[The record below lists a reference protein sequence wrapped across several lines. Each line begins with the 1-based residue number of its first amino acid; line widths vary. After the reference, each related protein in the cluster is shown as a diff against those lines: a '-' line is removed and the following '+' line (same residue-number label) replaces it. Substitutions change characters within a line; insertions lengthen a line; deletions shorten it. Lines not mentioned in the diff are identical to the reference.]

1 MTNSGFNFMNQD
13 LMAYIMYPLTYTMGF
28 ETQDC
33 FKMAGL
39 LAHKILT
46 TTMVI
51 KTKSM
56 NLL

>member
-1 MTNSGFNFMNQD
+1 
-13 LMAYIMYPLTYTMGF
+13 MAYIMYPLTYTMGF

-56 NLL
+56 NLLWEMILSSKKIPV